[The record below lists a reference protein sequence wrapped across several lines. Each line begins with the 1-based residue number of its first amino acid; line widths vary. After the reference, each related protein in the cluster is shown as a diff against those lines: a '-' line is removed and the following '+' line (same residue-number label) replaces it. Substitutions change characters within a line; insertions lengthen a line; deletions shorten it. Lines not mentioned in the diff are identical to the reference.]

1 MPRTNVV
8 GTTAAAG
15 SGAQR
20 CAQAGEREHRTDS
33 TTGTAV
39 TTAANRLSPAARA
52 ADSRNSLQFHP
63 LADIFPLMEG
73 EEFDALVADIK
84 ANGLHE
90 RIILHEGMI
99 LDGRNR
105 YRALLA
111 AGLDPAN
118 ANTLTI
124 DGAKY
129 VDDPVAFVIS
139 ANIHRRHLTAGQKRD
154 LIKKLIKAAPEK
166 SNRQI
171 AKATKVSH
179 PHVAKVR
186 AEMEEAGDVET
197 VSTSIDTKG
206 RKQPVK
212 TAERRRK
219 AAEERKIKR
228 EQAAAEAAEQR
239 RAEQAEGEAIGEDV
253 DYVAPPQE
261 IKTNILH
268 SIDRQQ
274 AITRAYRK
282 IIRVSSLDT
291 AAKDEVSAAIGRLIT
306 NLQSLQ
312 RALRTKT
319 AAEVTAATTERSKRH
334 RALSPLRN
342 GENAADPAS
351 APLPQAPEADEVDN
365 PGTNDD
371 GLDIPECLRRSAQ

>member
-1 MPRTNVV
+1 MRRTNVV
-8 GTTAAAG
+8 GTTARPG

-154 LIKKLIKAAPEK
+154 LIEKLIKAAPEK

-171 AKATKVSH
+171 GKQIGASHHTVKEERTEMEGTRQIAQLQKTVGADGKARTQPAKKAKPEAKARLPKHDSRIIAPRLADRVGRFAHDLILSDRLLARELANIIML
-179 PHVAKVR
+179 PGVR
-186 AEMEEAGDVET
+186 
-197 VSTSIDTKG
+197 
-206 RKQPVK
+206 
-212 TAERRRK
+212 ERLS
-219 AAEERKIKR
+219 A
-228 EQAAAEAAEQR
+228 
-239 RAEQAEGEAIGEDV
+239 DL
-253 DYVAPPQE
+253 
-261 IKTNILH
+261 TNGL
-268 SIDRQQ
+268 
-274 AITRAYRK
+274 
-282 IIRVSSLDT
+282 
-291 AAKDEVSAAIGRLIT
+291 
-306 NLQSLQ
+306 
-312 RALRTKT
+312 AL
-319 AAEVTAATTERSKRH
+319 
-334 RALSPLRN
+334 LGN
-342 GENAADPAS
+342 DADPDS
-351 APLPQAPEADEVDN
+351 SERTL
-365 PGTNDD
+365 
-371 GLDIPECLRRSAQ
+371 